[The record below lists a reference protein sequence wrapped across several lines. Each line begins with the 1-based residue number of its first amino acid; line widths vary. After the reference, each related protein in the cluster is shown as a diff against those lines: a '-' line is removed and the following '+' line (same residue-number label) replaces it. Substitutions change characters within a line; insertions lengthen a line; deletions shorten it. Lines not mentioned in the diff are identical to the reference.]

1 MPQSN
6 SRSGATATEAQ
17 LTDRHYC
24 ERPLLKPRACAP
36 PPRKSTATEAC
47 TRHQRVACSAQL
59 ENAPRGTGYPAQ
71 AKRKKNLSFI
81 RSSNQVYDLNWKTMA
96 FGQVQ
101 VPATC
106 VRVPSWVLA
115 GFESWLYGFTSQSES
130 QGFKGIDSK
139 KPLAKARLKNSW
151 KPDKMVN
158 V

>member
-24 ERPLLKPRACAP
+24 EWPLLKPRACAP
-36 PPRKSTATEAC
+36 PPRESTATEAC
-47 TRHQRVACSAQL
+47 TRQQRVACSAQL

-115 GFESWLYGFTSQSES
+115 GFESRHMGLS
-130 QGFKGIDSK
+130 
-139 KPLAKARLKNSW
+139 PNMR
-151 KPDKMVN
+151 
-158 V
+158 